1 MNLRAWDITLLAA
14 HSTSHVIFSRFF
26 HVLPPFRLL
35 RFYDEKNILLLGEH
49 FAFAVGWRPLPLPTA
64 YDYDVALV
72 P

>member
-35 RFYDEKNILLLGEH
+35 RFYDEKNILLLGEG
-49 FAFAVGWRPLPLPTA
+49 GWRPLPLPIVNN
-64 YDYDVALV
+64 YDVALV
-72 P
+72 S